1 MKDFIKYFSGL
12 QRDFG
17 FCNVENGYIDP
28 ESGKLKFA
36 PGDYGWSKRPIT
48 DQDYQDHLSG
58 KKAIG
63 IQPCDDDAMA
73 SMGAIDV
80 DPKNYKTFKLQNYL
94 KIIEEKNLPVI
105 PIESKSGGLHLYVF
119 TKEKVPATLIREF
132 LQNLLFLFKLPSKTE
147 IYPKQT
153 KLGTN
158 QNNEKTSGSFINLPY
173 YKSTERKACKLDGSK
188 MDLKD
193 FLNVVYENLQTKNS
207 LEELSRTKGREILTG
222 GPEEFH
228 DGPPCLQMICKEI
241 QDSGKKLS
249 DERDRFLY
257 NYMVF
262 AKKKF
267 KENWEKKVLEAARN
281 YIVYDEVWGD
291 EKVKEKI
298 KFWKKDTAGHTCHEL
313 PISAYCA
320 KGTCLKRKFGIGSHR
335 DTTWPQVSGLIKMD
349 YKPDPEFF
357 INVDLADGKVVQIH
371 AKHIKKIAEMK
382 EMRAL
387 IAEQTSVFPPI
398 IKNTDYQVI
407 LDALWSNMETI
418 KPPTGT
424 NPLDM
429 LKQYLIEYVNGP
441 QAKSH
446 SSFISGAVLKDEEHY
461 FLIYNKLY
469 EELKRNEWKQD
480 RARTAQL
487 IKTYFNGD
495 FTCQKRFPKGE
506 NKESYP
512 QVRCLKLPIADL
524 ALEEIPDEKIE
535 IENKE
540 DIV

>member
-207 LEELSRTKGREILTG
+207 LEELSRTKVREILTG

-291 EKVKEKI
+291 EKEKEKI

>member
-1 MKDFIKYFSGL
+1 MKEFRKYFSGL
-12 QRDFG
+12 ERDFG
-17 FCNVENGYIDP
+17 FCNVENGYLDP
-28 ESGKLKFA
+28 ESGKLKFD

-48 DQDYQDHLSG
+48 DQDYADHLSG

-63 IQPCDDDAMA
+63 IQPCDDEAMA
-73 SMGAIDV
+73 SIGAIDV
-80 DPKNYKTFKLQNYL
+80 DPKNYKTFDLKRYL
-94 KIIEEKNLPVI
+94 KIIEEKELPVI
-105 PIESKSGGLHLYVF
+105 PIESKSGGLHIYVF

-147 IYPKQT
+147 IFPKQT
-153 KLGTN
+153 KLGVN

-173 YKSTERKACKLDGSK
+173 YKSIERVALKADGSK
-188 MDLKD
+188 IELAD
-193 FLNVVYENLQTKNS
+193 FLNVVAANVQTKDS
-207 LEELSRTKGREILTG
+207 LEQLSKKKVREILTG

-267 KENWEKKVLEAARN
+267 KETWEKKVLEAARN

-298 KFWKKDTAGHTCHEL
+298 KFWKKDTAGHQCHEL

-320 KGTCLKRKFGIGSHR
+320 KGTCLRRKFGIGSHK

-357 INVDLADGKVVQIH
+357 INVDLTDGKVVQIH

-398 IKNTDYQVI
+398 IKNQEYQVI
-407 LDALWSNMETI
+407 LDQLWSNMETI
-418 KPPTGT
+418 KPPAGT
-424 NPLDM
+424 NPIDM
-429 LKQYLIEYVNGP
+429 LKKYLEDYVNGP
-441 QAKSH
+441 AARTYTSFKSG
-446 SSFISGAVLKDEEHY
+446 SVLEDEEFYY
-461 FLIYNKLY
+461 FDYDKFY
-469 EELKRNEWKQD
+469 EEIKRNEWNKD
-480 RARTAQL
+480 RPRTGTL
-487 IKTYFNGD
+487 IKVHFKGE
-495 FTCQKRFPKGE
+495 FGFQKRFPKGE
-506 NKESYP
+506 SEKSYP
-512 QVRCLKLPIADL
+512 PVRCLKIPIKDL
-524 ALEEIPDEKIE
+524 KREEIPDEKVQ

>member
-1 MKDFIKYFSGL
+1 MKEFYKYFSGL

-17 FCNVENGYIDP
+17 FCKVENGYIDP
-28 ESGKLKFA
+28 ESGKLKFD

-48 DQDYQDHLSG
+48 EQDYEDHLTG

-80 DPKNYKTFKLQNYL
+80 DPKNYKNFNLGTYL
-94 KIIEEKNLPVI
+94 KIIEEKNLPVL
-105 PIESKSGGLHLYVF
+105 PIESKSGGLHIYVF
-119 TKEKVPATLIREF
+119 TKDKVPATLIREF

-147 IYPKQT
+147 IFPKQT

-158 QNNEKTSGSFINLPY
+158 QNNEKTTGSFINLPY
-173 YKSTERKACKLDGSK
+173 YKSTERQAYKCDGTK
-188 MDLKD
+188 MELQD
-193 FLNVVYENLQTKNS
+193 FLNVVKENLQTKES
-207 LEELSRTKGREILTG
+207 LDQVSKKKVRELLTG

-241 QDSGKKLS
+241 EESGKKLT

-291 EKVKEKI
+291 GKVNEKI
-298 KFWKKDTAGHTCHEL
+298 KFWRKDTAGHQCHEL

-320 KGTCLKRKFGIGSHR
+320 KGTCLRRKFGIGSHR
-335 DTTWPQVSGLIKMD
+335 ETTWPQVSGLIKLD
-349 YKPDPEFF
+349 YKPEPEFL
-357 INVDLADGKVVQIH
+357 INVDLADGKVTQIH

-387 IAEQTSVFPPI
+387 IAEQTSTFPPI
-398 IKNTDYQVI
+398 IKNTDYQII
-407 LDALWSNMETI
+407 LDSLWSNMETI

-429 LKQYLIEYVNGP
+429 LKQCLIEYVNGP

-446 SSFISGAVLKDEEHY
+446 TSFMSGAVLKDEEFY
-461 FLIYNKLY
+461 YLIYNKFY
-469 EELKRNEWKQD
+469 EELKRNDWKLD
-480 RARTAQL
+480 RARTAHF
-487 IKTYFNGD
+487 IKTYFKGD
-495 FTCQKRFPKGE
+495 FNCQKRFPKGE

-512 QVRCLKLPIADL
+512 QVRCLKLPISDL
-524 ALEEIPDEKIE
+524 NLEEIPDELVE

-540 DIV
+540 EIV